1 MPKSATR
8 ERTLTFLSLS
18 VPTWRFSEGLIF
30 IVSPNLARRP
40 FTNKQVSNWVLA
52 HTCLGHLLPFSFQF
66 CFMHCETIKAWWS
79 RPRIPWQAFLGPK
92 QQTRS
97 VQVEACRHTFWTL
110 DLGFLIWMKMQ
121 LQRLTSCKARTPT
134 LFLSLLTLLGVKLEA
149 NFRATQPTHCI
160 KNLGDTLLADL
171 RAVVQRR
178 IQTRSNLIAKSL
190 QGAGHC
196 LVDLGDANDALRV
209 RMRVRKAHTHVGL
222 EEKLPYLTALS
233 FENGVFVFFSR
244 KLYRWFAEQPAASKW
259 KNGHAAIPR
268 SLVSVARSTN
278 AGRTEPQ
285 C

>member
-30 IVSPNLARRP
+30 IVSPNLAKRP

-110 DLGFLIWMKMQ
+110 AWKTTIMMGKTNCVLVDRCFGRLLAFSLSMVAKASHSMAGFPWP
-121 LQRLTSCKARTPT
+121 KATKKKCPT
-134 LFLSLLTLLGVKLEA
+134 GCRFTHVLDTCCPFPFNSALCTVKL
-149 NFRATQPTHCI
+149 
-160 KNLGDTLLADL
+160 
-171 RAVVQRR
+171 
-178 IQTRSNLIAKSL
+178 
-190 QGAGHC
+190 
-196 LVDLGDANDALRV
+196 
-209 RMRVRKAHTHVGL
+209 
-222 EEKLPYLTALS
+222 
-233 FENGVFVFFSR
+233 
-244 KLYRWFAEQPAASKW
+244 
-259 KNGHAAIPR
+259 
-268 SLVSVARSTN
+268 
-278 AGRTEPQ
+278 
-285 C
+285 